1 MLHVY
6 LDAGYKLISGNK
18 EHPKDKKDSKDQ
30 KDQKDSKDKAKK

>member
-18 EHPKDKKDSKDQ
+18 EHPKDKN
-30 KDQKDSKDKAKK
+30 DQKDSKDKTKK